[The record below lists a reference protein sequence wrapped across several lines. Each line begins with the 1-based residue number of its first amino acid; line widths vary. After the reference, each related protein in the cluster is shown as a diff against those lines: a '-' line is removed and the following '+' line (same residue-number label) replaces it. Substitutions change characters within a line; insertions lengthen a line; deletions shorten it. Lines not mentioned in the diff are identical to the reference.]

1 MIKVAHFTRKPRP
14 LGNFSIETYFG
25 IIREQLRDKVS
36 IEVIQSRYLSNGL
49 LKRIYN
55 SIEAALHQKDVNHVL
70 GDVTFLATFLKKC
83 KTITTFLDCNVLAT
97 SSGIKHKIIKF
108 FWFKIPV
115 LRSGYITTISDA
127 TRQELIKYTGCPSE
141 KIRVIYVSISEKFQ
155 QNEKPFNSRIPS
167 ILQIGTAPNKNINR
181 LVEAIREIPC
191 RLTIIGKVDD
201 ELKAK
206 LKDYNIQHL
215 LVETHLTEEE
225 VITYYQQC
233 DIVSFVSTYEGFGM
247 PIVEANAIGR
257 CVITGNTTSMPE
269 VAANA
274 ACVVDPFSISE
285 IADGL
290 KKIINNNVY
299 RAELINNGYK
309 NAERFNKKVIAEQFL
324 NLYTE
329 VYNKRLN

>member
-1 MIKVAHFTRKPRP
+1 MIRVVHFTRKPRP

-25 IIREQLRDKVS
+25 IIREQLKDKIS
-36 IEVIQSRYLSNGL
+36 IEVVQSRYLSNGL
-49 LKRIYN
+49 FRRIYN
-55 SIEAALHQKDVNHVL
+55 TIEAALRQKEVNHVL
-70 GDVTFLATFLKKC
+70 GDVTFLSTFLKKR
-83 KTITTFLDCNVLAT
+83 KTITTFLDCNVLAA
-97 SSGIKHKIIKF
+97 SSGIKHHLIKL

-127 TRQELIKYTGCPSE
+127 TRQELIKYSGCPSE

-155 QNEKPFNSRIPS
+155 RNEKPFDSKLPC
-167 ILQIGTAPNKNINR
+167 ILQLGTAPNKNINR

-206 LKDYNIQHL
+206 LMDYNIQHL

-225 VITYYQQC
+225 VIAYYHQC

-269 VAANA
+269 VAADA
-274 ACVVDPFSISE
+274 ACVVDPFSISQ
-285 IADGL
+285 IAGGL
-290 KKIINNNVY
+290 KKIINNNEY
-299 RAELINNGYK
+299 RTELISNGYK

-324 NLYTE
+324 NLYKE
-329 VYNKRLN
+329 VYQKSRN